1 MIMQGKWFLSCLLM
15 LFQRQLRTFEHC
27 AQERREL
34 EKQLYHHCIIVAQY
48 FTRLW
53 RDSWH
58 RYYAILLIIW
68 CQHLA
73 NMLLLGQFHICF
85 YEGLYSQMV
94 SFHVI
99 FNYTICPFGFDFN
112 LTMWLI
118 CFMWFRAATS
128 RKTMVSDMVLCL
140 ALLVWRIDCGLINY
154 WILCY
159 YAITFCILP
168 CFSADPLVWVNFV
181 HMHVLSVRPNVT
193 MILF

>member
-1 MIMQGKWFLSCLLM
+1 
-15 LFQRQLRTFEHC
+15 
-27 AQERREL
+27 
-34 EKQLYHHCIIVAQY
+34 VAQY

-168 CFSADPLVWVNFV
+168 CFSADLLVWVNFV